1 MTADLIPRFLAGA
14 LLDPL
19 DAVAPLLR
27 PADVHAQQH
36 LGPVLRFGAAGPG
49 MDLEEAVVAV
59 GLAREQALQLA
70 PLRFLAGLG
79 KRGFRLAV
87 DLLVGL
93 LVGEL
98 GEREAVL
105 QLLLQPLVG
114 ADRRIEP
121 GTLLHHLARPL
132 GIGPEVGVLGLAVQ
146 RLQAVTGAVEVKG
159 ASSAAPATA

>member
-1 MTADLIPRFLAGA
+1 
-14 LLDPL
+14 
-19 DAVAPLLR
+19 
-27 PADVHAQQH
+27 
-36 LGPVLRFGAAGPG
+36 
-49 MDLEEAVVAV
+49 MDLEEAVVTV

-121 GTLLHHLARPL
+121 GALPHHRAGTL
-132 GIGPEVGVLGLAVQ
+132 GIGPEVGVFGRAVQ